1 MKKHII
7 ALLAISAL
15 GLASCGTQKAA
26 TATADVPPP
35 PPPVN
40 PAIEWRKSSEFEYIN
55 KQTFNYA
62 SEMLQRKLGMIKD
75 GPAIF
80 IDVPF
85 LLLDQDVLNQYIE
98 TVAIEDGLRLS
109 EVEGFS
115 KYRYNPDALNFL
127 RMCQDAGVQV
137 FLMADEREI
146 LGTIEDLAT
155 KNIIA
160 FPSMYDGR
168 HAFGQSGRN
177 VTMMEMASSN
187 RIALILTT
195 ALGEASSLTGMGR
208 AVNENMDELLRVH
221 GDKLI
226 LFPNPA
232 FN

>member
-15 GLASCGTQKAA
+15 GLASCGTQKEAV
-26 TATADVPPP
+26 ADVPPP

-40 PAIEWRKSSEFEYIN
+40 PALEWRKTSEFEYIN
-55 KQTFNYA
+55 MQTFKFAANQ
-62 SEMLQRKLGMIKD
+62 LQMRLGNMKQA
-75 GPAIF
+75 PVVF

-85 LLLDQDVLNQYIE
+85 LLLDQDVFSNYLDNVE
-98 TVAIEDGLRLS
+98 LEDGLRLD

-115 KYRYNPDALNFL
+115 KYRYNPVAIDFL

-137 FLMADEREI
+137 YLMADEREI

-155 KNIIA
+155 KNLIA
-160 FPSMYDGR
+160 LPSMFDGR
-168 HAFGQSGRN
+168 TRYGQYGRN
-177 VTMMEMASSN
+177 ITMIEMAESN

-195 ALGEASSLTGMGR
+195 SLGEVSSLTGMGR
-208 AVNENMDELLRVH
+208 AVNENMEELYRVH

-226 LFPNPA
+226 VFPNPA

>member
-7 ALLAISAL
+7 ALLAISTLA
-15 GLASCGTQKAA
+15 LASCGTQKEAV
-26 TATADVPPP
+26 ADVPPP

-40 PAIEWRKSSEFEYIN
+40 PALEWRKSSEFEYIN
-55 KQTFNYA
+55 MQTFKFAANQ
-62 SEMLQRKLGMIKD
+62 LQMRLGNMKQA
-75 GPAIF
+75 PVVF

-85 LLLDQDVLNQYIE
+85 LLLDQDVFSNYLDNVE
-98 TVAIEDGLRLS
+98 LEDGLRLD

-115 KYRYNPDALNFL
+115 KYRYNPVAIDFL

-137 FLMADEREI
+137 YLMADEREI

-155 KNIIA
+155 KNLIA
-160 FPSMYDGR
+160 LPSMFDGR
-168 HAFGQSGRN
+168 TRYGQYGRN
-177 VTMMEMASSN
+177 ITMIEMAESN

-195 ALGEASSLTGMGR
+195 SLGEVSSLTGMGR
-208 AVNENMDELLRVH
+208 AINENMEELYRVH

-226 LFPNPA
+226 VFPNPA

>member
-7 ALLAISAL
+7 ALLAISTLA
-15 GLASCGTQKAA
+15 LASCGTQKEAV
-26 TATADVPPP
+26 ADVPPP

-40 PAIEWRKSSEFEYIN
+40 PALEWRKSSEFEYIN
-55 KQTFNYA
+55 MQTFKFAANQ
-62 SEMLQRKLGMIKD
+62 LQMRLGNIKQA
-75 GPAIF
+75 PVVF

-85 LLLDQDVLNQYIE
+85 LLLDQDVFSNYLDNVE
-98 TVAIEDGLRLS
+98 LEDGLRLD

-115 KYRYNPDALNFL
+115 KYRYNPVAIDFL

-137 FLMADEREI
+137 YLMADEREI

-155 KNIIA
+155 KNLIA
-160 FPSMYDGR
+160 LPSMFDGR
-168 HAFGQSGRN
+168 TRYGQYGRN
-177 VTMMEMASSN
+177 ITMIEMAESN

-195 ALGEASSLTGMGR
+195 SLGEVSSLTGMGR
-208 AVNENMDELLRVH
+208 AINENMEELYRVH

-226 LFPNPA
+226 VFPNPA

>member
-7 ALLAISAL
+7 ALLAISTL
-15 GLASCGTQKAA
+15 GLASCGTQKEAV
-26 TATADVPPP
+26 ADVPPP

-40 PAIEWRKSSEFEYIN
+40 PALEWRKSSEFDYIY

-62 SEMLQRKLGMIKD
+62 SEMLQRKMGTKD
-75 GPAIF
+75 GIAVF

-85 LLLDQDVLNQYIE
+85 LLFDQDVLNQYIE
-98 TVAIEDGLRLS
+98 SVAKEDELRLE

-115 KYRYNPDALNFL
+115 KYRYNEYALNFL

-137 FLMADEREI
+137 YLMANERDVS
-146 LGTIEDLAT
+146 GTIEDLAK
-155 KNIIA
+155 KNINV
-160 FPSMYDGR
+160 FPSMYEGR
-168 HAFGQSGRN
+168 HEYGQAGTN
-177 VTMMEMASSN
+177 ITMMEMTQSN
-187 RIALILTT
+187 RIALVLTT
-195 ALGEASSLTGMGR
+195 ALGEANSLTGMGR
-208 AVNENMDELLRVH
+208 AVNENMDELIRVH

>member
-15 GLASCGTQKAA
+15 GLASCGTQKEAV
-26 TATADVPPP
+26 ADVPPP

-40 PAIEWRKSSEFEYIN
+40 PALEWRKTSEFEYIN
-55 KQTFNYA
+55 MQIFKFAANQLQMRLGNMKQA
-62 SEMLQRKLGMIKD
+62 
-75 GPAIF
+75 PVVF

-85 LLLDQDVLNQYIE
+85 LLLDQDVFSNYIDNVE
-98 TVAIEDGLRLS
+98 LEDGLRLD

-115 KYRYNPDALNFL
+115 KYRYNPVAIDFL

-137 FLMADEREI
+137 YLMADEREI

-155 KNIIA
+155 KNLIA
-160 FPSMYDGR
+160 LPSMFDGR
-168 HAFGQSGRN
+168 TRYGQYGRN
-177 VTMMEMASSN
+177 ITMIEMAESN

-195 ALGEASSLTGMGR
+195 SLGEATSLTGMGR
-208 AVNENMDELLRVH
+208 AINENMEELYRVH

-226 LFPNPA
+226 VFPNPA